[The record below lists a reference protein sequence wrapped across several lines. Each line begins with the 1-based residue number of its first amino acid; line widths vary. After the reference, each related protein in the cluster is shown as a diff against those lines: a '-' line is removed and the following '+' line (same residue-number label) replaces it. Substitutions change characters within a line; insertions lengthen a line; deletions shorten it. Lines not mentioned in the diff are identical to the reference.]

1 LGIINILDT
10 QTANL
15 IAAGEVVERPSSAV
29 KEMLENSIDAGA
41 KNITL
46 EIKNG
51 GRSLVRVSDDGCG
64 FLREDIPKALLRHA
78 TSKIS
83 CGDDINGIKTLGFRG
98 EALAAIGSVSRM
110 DIVTKHRSEE
120 MGTRLTS
127 DEDGIVM
134 VDTGCPDGTTVSV
147 RDLFYNTPAR
157 QKFLKRDATEGASCI
172 AAAEKVALSHPE
184 ISFTVISDGERKFTT
199 PGDGKL
205 YPTIY
210 SVFGR
215 EFAKT
220 LVEIDYS
227 HEGVRVYGYV
237 TKPDAS
243 RGSRAMQ
250 TVFVNG
256 RYVKSK
262 TVQAALEEA
271 FRSYIPRGKFP
282 GCVLFVSLSPELTDV
297 NVHPAKTE
305 IKFASEKDVFRAV
318 YYGVKTKIDSP
329 LEENLLGKTETVETL
344 HENNSPEAR
353 EIFVPYEGEKD
364 GKILEKIKD
373 RLEYIPITDNQTEAE
388 KINPVV
394 KIRPVSEVDFFPN
407 DKQTDDKQTNDKQTD
422 GFCSLK
428 TQLLKRFRADI
439 GEEDLISS
447 SSDFLFKDKQP
458 VDENITSQPEE
469 DKNTSSQGLTEEA
482 SCQQTIVPEEK
493 EYWRMVGQAYNAYIF
508 VETPENILVID
519 KHAAHERILYEKLAK
534 NKELHIQE
542 LLAGVPVSVGR
553 EQAAVLLENAD
564 YLAEKGFAL
573 EDFGEGS
580 VIVRTVPSTLHNL
593 KGLSSVLEDFAK
605 TLLDGNGLS
614 FEEKCDRALYTVACK
629 AALKAG
635 IKNSPEDDENVV
647 RMLADNPAL
656 RYCPHGRP
664 FIKKLPK
671 REIEKYF
678 DR

>member
-1 LGIINILDT
+1 MGIINILDSR
-10 QTANL
+10 TANL
-15 IAAGEVVERPSSAV
+15 IAAGEVVERPSSAA

-46 EIKNG
+46 EIRNG
-51 GRSLVRVSDDGCG
+51 GRSLVRVIDDGCG

-83 CGDDINGIKTLGFRG
+83 CGEDINGIKTLGFRG
-98 EALAAIGSVSRM
+98 EALAAMGSVSRM

-120 MGTRLTS
+120 IGTRLTS

-157 QKFLKRDATEGASCI
+157 QKFLKRNVTEGASCI

-205 YPTIY
+205 YPAIHA
-210 SVFGR
+210 VFGR
-215 EFAKT
+215 EFAKS
-220 LVEIDYS
+220 LVEIDYE
-227 HEGVRVYGYV
+227 HEGIRVYGYV
-237 TKPDAS
+237 TTPDAA

-271 FRSYIPRGKFP
+271 FRSYIPRGKYP
-282 GCVLFVSLSPELTDV
+282 GCVLFVSLDPRLTDV

-318 YYGVKTKIDSP
+318 YYGIKTKIDAEPDEKP
-329 LEENLLGKTETVETL
+329 LAAPMTAET
-344 HENNSPEAR
+344 A
-353 EIFVPYEGEKD
+353 
-364 GKILEKIKD
+364 EKIRETKPAVNISYD
-373 RLEYIPITDNQTEAE
+373 IPITDTKSQIVEESAKPAVTM
-388 KINPVV
+388 KPID
-394 KIRPVSEVDFFPN
+394 VDFFP
-407 DKQTDDKQTNDKQTD
+407 TDMEREA
-422 GFCSLK
+422 SASPEPK
-428 TQLLKRFRADI
+428 TRKAFRADI
-439 GEEDLISS
+439 GEEDLFPSS
-447 SSDFLFKDKQP
+447 TPFCFRDSAPMTETTKIKTETVAEPTLS
-458 VDENITSQPEE
+458 EE
-469 DKNTSSQGLTEEA
+469 FGV
-482 SCQQTIVPEEK
+482 QQTLVPEEK

-508 VETPENILVID
+508 VETPDNILVID
-519 KHAAHERILYEKLAK
+519 KHAAHERILYEELAK
-534 NKELHIQE
+534 NKELHVQE

-553 EQAAVLLENAD
+553 EQSAILLENAE
-564 YLAEKGFAL
+564 YLAEKGFAV

-580 VIVRTVPSTLHNL
+580 IIVRTVPVTLENL
-593 KGLSSVLEDFAK
+593 KGLSVILEDFAK
-605 TLLDGNGLS
+605 ILLDGNGLS
-614 FEEKCDRALYTVACK
+614 FEERCDRALYTVACK

-635 IKNSPEDDENVV
+635 IKNGPEDDENVV

>member
-1 LGIINILDT
+1 MGIINILDS

-15 IAAGEVVERPSSAV
+15 IAAGEVVERPSSAA

-51 GRSLVRVSDDGCG
+51 GRSLVRVIDDGCG

-83 CGDDINGIKTLGFRG
+83 CGEDINGIKTLGFRG
-98 EALAAIGSVSRM
+98 EALAAMGSVSRM

-120 MGTRLTS
+120 IGTRLTS
-127 DEDGIVM
+127 DDDGIVM

-157 QKFLKRDATEGASCI
+157 QKFLKRDATEGASCV

-205 YPTIY
+205 YPAIHA
-210 SVFGR
+210 VFGR
-215 EFAKT
+215 EFSKT
-220 LVEIDYS
+220 LTEIDYE
-227 HEGVRVYGYV
+227 HEGVKVYGYV
-237 TKPDAS
+237 TTPDAA

-271 FRSYIPRGKFP
+271 FRSYIPRGKYP
-282 GCVLFVSLSPELTDV
+282 GCVLFVSLDPELTDV

-318 YYGVKTKIDSP
+318 YYGIKTKIDAVPEDKP
-329 LEENLLGKTETVETL
+329 LGDSSATETAEKTQDFKPSSDIFGGIPAVDTK
-344 HENNSPEAR
+344 
-353 EIFVPYEGEKD
+353 EIFAEAPKPAVT
-364 GKILEKIKD
+364 IKPAD
-373 RLEYIPITDNQTEAE
+373 
-388 KINPVV
+388 
-394 KIRPVSEVDFFPN
+394 VDFFPM
-407 DKQTDDKQTNDKQTD
+407 DKEREVTPSAEATAKKA
-422 GFCSLK
+422 
-428 TQLLKRFRADI
+428 FRADI
-439 GEEDLISS
+439 GEEDLFPSS
-447 SSDFLFKDKQP
+447 IPFCFKDP
-458 VDENITSQPEE
+458 VPVAE
-469 DKNTSSQGLTEEA
+469 LTE
-482 SCQQTIVPEEK
+482 SCEDAVAEPTLTEPTPAQQTLVPEEK

-508 VETPENILVID
+508 VETPDNILVID

-534 NKELHIQE
+534 TKELHVQE
-542 LLAGVPVSVGR
+542 LLAGVPVSLGR
-553 EQAAVLLENAD
+553 EQSAILLENAE
-564 YLAEKGFAL
+564 YLAEKGFAI

-580 VIVRTVPSTLHNL
+580 IIVRTVPMTLKNL
-593 KGLSSVLEDFAK
+593 KGLSSILEDFAK
-605 TLLDGNGLS
+605 ILLDGNGLS
-614 FEEKCDRALYTVACK
+614 FEERCDRALYTVACK

>member
-1 LGIINILDT
+1 MGIINILDS

-15 IAAGEVVERPSSAV
+15 IAAGEVVERPSSAA

-46 EIKNG
+46 EIKSG

-98 EALAAIGSVSRM
+98 EALAAMGSVSRM

-127 DEDGIVM
+127 DENGIVM
-134 VDTGCPDGTTVSV
+134 VDTGCPDGTTVTV

-205 YPTIY
+205 YPAIY
-210 SVFGR
+210 AVFGR
-215 EFAKT
+215 EFAKSLT
-220 LVEIDYS
+220 EIDYT
-227 HEGVRVYGYV
+227 HEGVGVYGYV
-237 TKPDAS
+237 TTPDAA

-271 FRSYIPRGKFP
+271 FRSYIPRGKYP
-282 GCVLFVSLSPELTDV
+282 GCVLFVSLNPELTDV

-318 YYGVKTKIDSP
+318 YYGIKTKIDAEPEDKP
-329 LEENLLGKTETVETL
+329 LTNSVVPEKTEKTEEMGFGKAIIAEAKPETA
-344 HENNSPEAR
+344 HFE
-353 EIFVPYEGEKD
+353 EK
-364 GKILEKIKD
+364 
-373 RLEYIPITDNQTEAE
+373 TAQNA
-388 KINPVV
+388 V
-394 KIRPVSEVDFFPN
+394 RPVASIAPADVDFFPK
-407 DKQTDDKQTNDKQTD
+407 DKEEKLPEPKPQ
-422 GFCSLK
+422 
-428 TQLLKRFRADI
+428 RAFRADI
-439 GEEDLISS
+439 GEEDLFDS
-447 SSDFLFKDKQP
+447 SSDFVFKDKSP
-458 VDENITSQPEE
+458 VTLDVVTEQASVVSEADIIDEP
-469 DKNTSSQGLTEEA
+469 A
-482 SCQQTIVPEEK
+482 QQTLVREDK

-508 VETPENILVID
+508 VETLENILVID
-519 KHAAHERILYEKLAK
+519 KHAAHERILYEELAK
-534 NKELHIQE
+534 NKELHVQE

-564 YLAEKGFAL
+564 YLAEKGFAV

-580 VIVRTVPSTLHNL
+580 IIVRTVPATLKNL
-593 KGLSSVLEDFAK
+593 KGLSSILEDFAK
-605 TLLDGNGLS
+605 ILLDGNGLS
-614 FEEKCDRALYTVACK
+614 FEERCDRALYTVACK

-635 IKNSPEDDENVV
+635 IKNSAEDDENVV
-647 RMLADNPAL
+647 RMLSENPAL